1 MTLFSSEIQLI
12 GKVKN
17 SHKLGMGLLDYPK
30 YVQKPMDLN
39 TISRK
44 LKD

>member
-1 MTLFSSEIQLI
+1 MTLFSSETQST
-12 GKVKN
+12 GKVSN
-17 SHKLGMGLLDYPK
+17 YFHTGMGLMDYPK

-44 LKD
+44 LRD